1 MDLLEALYKLYNV
14 DVSEENPLPILGEK
28 YIFGLGYV
36 SYNDL
41 TFEDFTPLGRAE
53 NYYNDLTEKMKEV
66 LL

>member
-1 MDLLEALYKLYNV
+1 LYKLYNV
-14 DVSEENPLPILGEK
+14 EVSEASPLPILGEK

-36 SYNDL
+36 GCHDL

-53 NYYNDLTEKMKEV
+53 NYYDVITEKMKEV